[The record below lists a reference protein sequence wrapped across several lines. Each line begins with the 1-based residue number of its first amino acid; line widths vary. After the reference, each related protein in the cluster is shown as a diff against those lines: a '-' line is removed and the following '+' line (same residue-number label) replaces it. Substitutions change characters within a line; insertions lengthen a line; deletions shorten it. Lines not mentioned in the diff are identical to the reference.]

1 MAYSKAA
8 NEAAKR
14 YKSQHI
20 KRIPLDVQIE
30 DYERI
35 REAAE
40 KAGRRV
46 NSYIK
51 EAIEMRMEADSDIH
65 GERKENEYEA

>member
-35 REAAE
+35 KEAAE
-40 KAGRRV
+40 KANRRV

-51 EAIEMRMEADSDIH
+51 EAIEMRMAAD
-65 GERKENEYEA
+65 EQKNEEE